1 MKYDFSG
8 YATKNDLECSD
19 GRTIRKDAFKE
30 NDGKIVPLV
39 WQHLHNDPVNIL
51 GHAVLENRGDGV
63 YAYCTFNDTEA
74 AKNTK
79 KLVLHGDITALSIYA
94 NQLAQQGKNVIHGMI
109 REVSLVLTG
118 ANPGASIDNLSF
130 AHADGSAD
138 TIAEDEAL
146 IYMNLG
152 VSLPETADNTIK
164 MEDQK
169 KAPEKVRTV
178 QDVLD
183 TYNQEQKDVLYTLV
197 AEALAAGENADGE
210 TDKEMSASDTNTDKV
225 EHSTNEGE
233 TTMKPN
239 VFDKT
244 DAAGKANTLSHADFK
259 KITDD
264 AVNFGGSVA
273 KSFLAHA
280 GEYGITNI
288 DYLFPDAQAL
298 AATPHLITRD
308 MGWVSVVLN
317 ETKHSPFSRIKSLA
331 ADLTEIEA
339 RAKGYIKGATKVEEV
354 FSLLRRITGPQT
366 IYKKQKL
373 DRDDILD
380 ITDFDVVSFMKAE
393 MRLMLD
399 EEAARA
405 ILVGDGRSALSEDK
419 IKQENIRSIY
429 ADDDLY
435 AHHVEISGGTVIAPR
450 LLEDVMDDMI
460 LAREYYKGSG
470 TPSFFTTTQMLSKLL
485 LLRDKMGRRLYST
498 KSDLAAALMCKDIV
512 EVPPLSA
519 VTRTTGVAPD
529 EKVLTLLGIMVNLK
543 DYSVGADKGGAI
555 NMFDDFDIDVN
566 QYKYLIETRISGALT
581 IPKAALV
588 FEQLAPTA

>member
-30 NDGKIVPLV
+30 NDGKVVPLV

-51 GHAVLENRGDGV
+51 GHAVLENRADGV

-74 AKNTK
+74 AKNSK
-79 KLVLHGDITALSIYA
+79 KLVLHGDITSLSIYA
-94 NQLAQQGKNVIHGMI
+94 NQLAQQGKNVLHGMI

-118 ANPGASIDNLSF
+118 ANPGAYIDNLSF

-146 IYMNLG
+146 IYTGLNIFL
-152 VSLPETADNTIK
+152 ADNADTTLK
-164 MEDQK
+164 MEDQTK
-169 KAPEKVRTV
+169 EPEKVRTV
-178 QDVLD
+178 QDVLN
-183 TYNQEQKDVLYTLV
+183 TMNEEQKAVLYTLV
-197 AEALAAGENADGE
+197 AEALATKEEKPDEAN
-210 TDKEMSASDTNTDKV
+210 TEMSASDTDTDKV

-233 TTMKPN
+233 TTMKKN
-239 VFDKT
+239 VFEKT
-244 DAAGKANTLSHADFK
+244 DAAGKTTTLSHADFK

-264 AVNFGGSVA
+264 AVNFGGSLA

-288 DYLFPDAQAL
+288 DYLFPDAQAV
-298 AATPHLITRD
+298 TPTPSLITRD
-308 MGWVSVVLN
+308 MAWVSVVLN
-317 ETKHSPFSRIKSLA
+317 ETHHTPFTRIKSLA
-331 ADLTEIEA
+331 ADITAEEA
-339 RAKGYIKGATKVEEV
+339 RAKGYVKAGVKVEEV
-354 FSLLRRITGPQT
+354 FSMLRRITGPQT

-380 ITDFDVVSFMKAE
+380 ITDFDVISFMKAE

-405 ILVGDGRSALSEDK
+405 IIVGDGRSALSEDK
-419 IKQENIRSIY
+419 IKQENVRSIY
-429 ADDDLY
+429 LDDDLY
-435 AHHVEISGGTVIAPR
+435 AHHVEISGGTEIAPR
-450 LLEDVMDDMI
+450 PLEDVMDDMI
-460 LAREYYKGSG
+460 LAREHYKGSG
-470 TPSFFTTTQMLSKLL
+470 TPTFFTTTQMLSKLL

-498 KSDLAAALMCKDIV
+498 KTDLAAALMCKDIV
-512 EVPPLSA
+512 EVPPMSN
-519 VTRTTGVAPD
+519 VVRTTGVEPD
-529 EKVLTLLGIMVNLK
+529 IKTLTLIGVMVNLK

-555 NMFDDFDIDVN
+555 NLFDDFDIDVN

-581 IPKAALV
+581 IPKSALV

>member
-51 GHAVLENRGDGV
+51 GHAVLENRADGV

-79 KLVLHGDITALSIYA
+79 KLVVHGDITALSIYA

-130 AHADGSAD
+130 AHADGSD

-146 IYMNLG
+146 IYTDLG
-152 VSLPETADNTIK
+152 ISLPDNPANTLK

-169 KAPEKVRTV
+169 KPPEKEKTV
-178 QDVLD
+178 QDVV
-183 TYNQEQKDVLYTLV
+183 NSMNEEQKAVLYTLV
-197 AEALAAGENADGE
+197 AEALATKEE
-210 TDKEMSASDTNTDKV
+210 TDEEMSASDTNTDKV

-239 VFDKT
+239 VFEKP

-298 AATPHLITRD
+298 TSAPHLITRD

-317 ETKHSPFSRIKSLA
+317 ETKHTPFSRIKSLA
-331 ADLTEIEA
+331 ADITADEA
-339 RAKGYIKGATKVEEV
+339 RAKGYVKGNTKIEEV

-380 ITDFDVVSFMKAE
+380 ITDFDVVSFLKAE
-393 MRLMLD
+393 MRLLLD

-405 ILVGDGRSALSEDK
+405 IMVGDGRSALSDDK
-419 IKQENIRSIY
+419 IKQENVRSIY
-429 ADDDLY
+429 ADDVLY
-435 AHHVEISGGTVIAPR
+435 AHHVEIDGGTILVPTP
-450 LLEDVMDDMI
+450 LEDVMDSMI
-460 LAREYYKGSG
+460 LAREFYKGSG

-498 KSDLAAALMCKDIV
+498 KTDLAAALMCKDIV
-512 EVPPLSA
+512 EVPPMSS

-581 IPKAALV
+581 IPKSALD
-588 FEQLAPTA
+588 FEQTAPHA